1 MLDRIRRKWSRSSK
15 SESSVATLDPDRG
28 QGLSRTVTLEP
39 EQATDNASKLS
50 LTPSDKELVTKLAIG
65 PDQPIV
71 ERTPGHHTPS
81 LYTKWSERTVFN
93 NIESGILSLPTE
105 VLLSLQQ
112 YLSLCSEVSLRQS
125 CSRFFHLYS
134 SPSFYLS
141 GDDKFDFICMIE
153 RDQDPAL
160 LPRLVCGQC
169 RDLHSKSMFP
179 ASEIR
184 RAPLD
189 RDCRQVWLC
198 PHRSLGYEKCIRK
211 IKAGADSPFRA
222 ENVEPCNKCREV
234 IRNRTIADRPERSG
248 AAIDLQ
254 NPKAESMLVSK
265 IALLQAPSPSHAT
278 RGSASGLYTETF
290 PAKDVADTLQALNF
304 PICPH
309 IRLGDPFI
317 LSKFCRACINTA
329 VLKPGQPGP
338 HCISE
343 VKDRDIF
350 SRSRDGKC
358 KGSCYNRGCK
368 TKFMFQSR
376 EGLTPDASGKRQ
388 VWLIIVVYRWLGP
401 LLSKGK
407 DSTWLDHSTK
417 AQERTDMRIAWDN
430 WIRTIHRQP
439 MPNWSICLLHPE
451 DCNLR

>member
-1 MLDRIRRKWSRSSK
+1 MLDRVRRKLSRSSN
-15 SESSVATLDPDRG
+15 SEPFVATLDPDHGRK
-28 QGLSRTVTLEP
+28 LSRTVTIKP
-39 EQATDNASKLS
+39 ERAAANLSRLS
-50 LTPSDKELVTKLAIG
+50 LTPSDKELVTKLAFA
-65 PDQPIV
+65 PDQPVI
-71 ERTPGHHTPS
+71 ERAPRYLTPS
-81 LYTKWSERTVFN
+81 LSTKWSERTVFN
-93 NIESGILSLPTE
+93 NTDAGFLSLPAE
-105 VLLSLQQ
+105 VLLSLQH

-125 CSRFFHLYS
+125 CSRFFHLYC

-169 RDLHSKSMFP
+169 RDLHPKWMFP

-198 PHRSLGYEKCIRK
+198 PHRSLGYEKCTRK
-211 IKAGADSPFRA
+211 IKAGVDSPFRS
-222 ENVEPCNKCREV
+222 ENVEPCNRCRET
-234 IRNRTIADRPERSG
+234 IRNRTVADRPERSG
-248 AAIDLQ
+248 AMIDLQ
-254 NPKAESMLVSK
+254 NPKAESMLISK
-265 IALLQAPSPSHAT
+265 IALLQAPSPSHNT
-278 RGSASGLYTETF
+278 RGAASGLYTETF
-290 PAKDVADTLQALNF
+290 AAKDVSDALQALNF

-317 LSKFCRACINTA
+317 LSKFCRACISTT

-338 HCISE
+338 NCISE

-350 SRSRDGKC
+350 GRSKEGKC
-358 KGSCYNRGCK
+358 KGECYDRGCK

-376 EGLTPDASGKRQ
+376 ESLTPDASGKRQ
-388 VWLIIVVYRWLGP
+388 VWLIIVAYRWLGS

-407 DSTWLDHSTK
+407 DSTWLNHSVK
-417 AQERTDMRIAWDN
+417 APERTDMRKAWDN
-430 WIRTIHRQP
+430 WTRATRRQP